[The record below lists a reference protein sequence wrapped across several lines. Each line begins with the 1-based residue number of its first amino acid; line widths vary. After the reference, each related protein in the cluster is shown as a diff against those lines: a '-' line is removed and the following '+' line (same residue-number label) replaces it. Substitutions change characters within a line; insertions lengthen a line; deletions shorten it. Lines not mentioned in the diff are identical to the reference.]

1 MKTAQRLILAML
13 LCIALL
19 VGIHSAAYAKTI
31 GSGTCGKNV
40 TWTLDDAGTL
50 SISGSGAMDD
60 YTSASLTPWYG
71 EDIWAVGVA
80 EGVTHVGRYA
90 FSGLI
95 SSPTGISVSVK
106 K

>member
-19 VGIHSAAYAKTI
+19 VGIHSAAYAETI

-50 SISGSGAMDD
+50 SVSGSGAMDD
-60 YTSASLTPWYG
+60 YTSASQVPWYG
-71 EDIWAVGVA
+71 EDIWAVTVE
-80 EGVTHVGRYA
+80 EGVTHVGRDRK
-90 FSGLI
+90 
-95 SSPTGISVSVK
+95 SVV
-106 K
+106 